1 MGGPK
6 GLAALRPFAILVAGE
21 EKELPDLHIKKGDRV
36 REGVDT
42 SIFDNGIITLR
53 KILTDASLYPKL
65 LSPGPDS
72 IHVPRGYTVDGLRL
86 SVTCS
91 SEVRYEH
98 YDYR

>member
-6 GLAALRPFAILVAGE
+6 GLAALRPFVILVGGE
-21 EKELPDLHIKKGDRV
+21 GKGLPDLHIKKGDRV
-36 REGVDT
+36 GEGVDT

-53 KILTDASLYPKL
+53 KVPSDASLYPKI
-65 LSPGPDS
+65 LSPGPNTM
-72 IHVPRGYTVDGLRL
+72 HVGRGYTVDGLRL